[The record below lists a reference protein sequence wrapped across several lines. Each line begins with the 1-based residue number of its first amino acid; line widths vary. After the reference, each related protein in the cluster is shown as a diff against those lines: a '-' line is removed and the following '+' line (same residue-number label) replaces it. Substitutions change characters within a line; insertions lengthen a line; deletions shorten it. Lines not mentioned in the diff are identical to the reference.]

1 MFLPFVTDH
10 KYIFK
15 FNFEP
20 FSYCVL
26 NAIFEI
32 NDFIEKILKVI
43 YHNLR
48 CFLKYTIIFA
58 QIFFLV
64 NIFAQILNDTNEAII
79 FILFLVEYYILL
91 FFWSN
96 IIFNKVEYYI

>member
-58 QIFFLV
+58 QI
-64 NIFAQILNDTNEAII
+64 LNDTNEAII